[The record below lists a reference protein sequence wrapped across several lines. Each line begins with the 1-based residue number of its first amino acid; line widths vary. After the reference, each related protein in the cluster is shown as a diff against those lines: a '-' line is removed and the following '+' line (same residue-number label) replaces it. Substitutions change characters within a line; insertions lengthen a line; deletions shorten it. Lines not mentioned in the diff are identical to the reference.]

1 MTDHLTQ
8 SLLNQ
13 FADGELS
20 AEQVA
25 GVNEHLAAC
34 QTCTASA
41 LSQMVLKSAVARAGR
56 RYAMPEG
63 LRERLLQRASDEGPV
78 VEAVQRGVAAG
89 EGRRTGRFALG
100 GWAAVAA
107 MLLLAVGVL
116 FFERGE
122 KVHTD
127 ETALVTEA
135 FDEHVGTLAA
145 NQQPQVLSSDRHTVK
160 PWFQGKLPFSFNLP
174 EGLPSDT
181 TLDGA
186 NLVYL
191 HGQPVAQL
199 LYSIGKHR
207 VSVFVRERAG
217 SSGQVISTEQA
228 GFHVASASTA
238 DLELV
243 AVSDVDASRLRDL
256 VGVIA
261 RAQAK

>member
-1 MTDHLTQ
+1 MTEHLTQ
-8 SLLNQ
+8 GVLNQ

-34 QTCTASA
+34 RACTTNA

-56 RYAMPEG
+56 RYEMPDG
-63 LRERLLQRASDEGPV
+63 LQEKLLQRVSDQGPGG
-78 VEAVQRGVAAG
+78 ETAQNVAAG
-89 EGRRTGRFALG
+89 RGRLRAFG

-107 MLLLAVGVL
+107 MLLLGVGVL

-122 KVHTD
+122 RTRRD
-127 ETALVTEA
+127 EAALVTEA
-135 FDEHVGTLAA
+135 FDEHVGALAA
-145 NQQPQVLSSDRHTVK
+145 NQPPEVVSSDRHTVK

-174 EGLPSDT
+174 EGLPSDA

-199 LYSIGKHR
+199 LYSIGRHR
-207 VSVFVRERAG
+207 VSVFVRERGGPGAK
-217 SSGQVISTEQA
+217 VISTEHS
-228 GFHVASASTA
+228 GFHVASASTPG
-238 DLELV
+238 LELV
-243 AVSDVDASRLRDL
+243 AVSDVEAARLRGL
-256 VGVIA
+256 VETIA
-261 RAQAK
+261 KAQSR